1 MSFNSDRESF
11 DGIQIHLN
19 EKPWFNRLLNSFF
32 YCCISTTLTP
42 IPQNWYYNPKLKVKQ
57 WRTLWLGV
65 ACYSLLLWS
74 GLLSNRCPSAL
85 DVYYVT
91 TPLNVLSTHPHSC
104 ECLFGK
110 KHATMSKAHWQ
121 RQSRLSSWQRSV
133 NFSVNNSVV
142 ILCCLL
148 EKLSCIAVRD

>member
-1 MSFNSDRESF
+1 MELSKKFWTQGPFFSPNIRWAAMLCFATFFIICPLILIGKVLMEF
-11 DGIQIHLN
+11 KFILN
-19 EKPWFNRLLNSFF
+19 EKPWFNRLLNYFF

-42 IPQNWYYNPKLKVKQ
+42 IPQDWYYNPKLKVKQ

-85 DVYYVT
+85 DVYYVM

-110 KHATMSKAHWQ
+110 KTHD
-121 RQSRLSSWQRSV
+121 
-133 NFSVNNSVV
+133 N
-142 ILCCLL
+142 
-148 EKLSCIAVRD
+148 E

>member
-1 MSFNSDRESF
+1 MELSKKFWTQGPFFSPNIRRAAMLCFATIFIICPLILIGKVLMEF
-11 DGIQIHLN
+11 KFILN
-19 EKPWFNRLLNSFF
+19 EEPWFNRLPNYFF

-42 IPQNWYYNPKLKVKQ
+42 IAQDWYYNPKLKVKQ
-57 WRTLWLGV
+57 GRTLWLGV

-110 KHATMSKAHWQ
+110 IT
-121 RQSRLSSWQRSV
+121 
-133 NFSVNNSVV
+133 
-142 ILCCLL
+142 
-148 EKLSCIAVRD
+148 RDNE